1 MKLKYK
7 EWLKTQEKYS
17 GKNKCFV
24 ADCDKPGLYEMGD
37 ARYWCGGCEEHAG
50 MQMKYQDYLQSNTR
64 EPEVRGTW

>member
-37 ARYWCGGCEEHAG
+37 ARYWCDGCEEHAG

-64 EPEVRGTW
+64 EPEVWGTW

>member
-17 GKNKCFV
+17 SKNKCFV

-37 ARYWCGGCEEHAG
+37 ARYQCAACEEHAG
-50 MQMKYQDYLQSNTR
+50 MQMKYQDYLQSKTR
-64 EPEVRGTW
+64 EPEVWGTW

>member
-24 ADCDKPGLYEMGD
+24 AGCDKPGLYEMGD
-37 ARYWCGGCEEHAG
+37 ARYLCEVVKN
-50 MQMKYQDYLQSNTR
+50 MPLCR
-64 EPEVRGTW
+64 

>member
-37 ARYWCGGCEEHAG
+37 TRYWCGGCEEHAG
-50 MQMKYQDYLQSNTR
+50 MQMKYQDYLQSKTR
-64 EPEVRGTW
+64 EPEVWGTW